1 MKKIKDNSFNSS
13 ISKLHRKNCSK
24 CKSSKINIF
33 WSYINNLIFIYISF
47 SIIIIITFPIKNN
60 SLIFTTFIIHIYS
73 KFKNFFI
80 KSYEN
85 LTY

>member
-47 SIIIIITFPIKNN
+47 STIIITFSTKNN
-60 SLIFTTFIIHIYS
+60 FLIFTTFIIRIYS
-73 KFKNFFI
+73 IFKNFFI